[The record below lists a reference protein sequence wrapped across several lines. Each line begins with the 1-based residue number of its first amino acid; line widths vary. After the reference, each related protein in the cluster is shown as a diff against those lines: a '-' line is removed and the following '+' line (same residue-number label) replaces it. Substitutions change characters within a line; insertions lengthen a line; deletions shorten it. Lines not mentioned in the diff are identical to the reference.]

1 MSLIDIRLRIIPDE
15 LNIILVFLGI
25 GRVLLESPHLVAF
38 QGTFVP
44 SYALL
49 FGAGS
54 NIWSNHLLG
63 ALVGFAM
70 FFLLVLVTKGRGM
83 GMGDVKLALALG
95 VFLGW
100 PDIILA
106 IVFAFIIG
114 SVYGLAAIALGRER
128 MKSAV
133 PFGPFLALGAMI
145 LVLFGNDIL
154 SWYFSLFG
162 M

>member
-1 MSLIDIRLRIIPDE
+1 
-15 LNIILVFLGI
+15 
-25 GRVLLESPHLVAF
+25 
-38 QGTFVP
+38 
-44 SYALL
+44 
-49 FGAGS
+49 
-54 NIWSNHLLG
+54 
-63 ALVGFAM
+63 
-70 FFLLVLVTKGRGM
+70 
-83 GMGDVKLALALG
+83 MGDVKLALALG